1 MSGIS
6 ASILIID
13 DEKEMR
19 NSLRVLLTH
28 SGFSAV
34 VAASVE
40 EGLDLLSR
48 DYFDVVITDFFLPD
62 GTGSDIL
69 KYCREYCPKTR
80 VIVMT
85 GYASLETAVDA
96 LRHGAFDY
104 VIKPFDFDLLFH
116 ALQRAL
122 EHISMMDEIALAK
135 ERYRAL
141 IEDLNE
147 GYLIIKDGLVHYAN
161 TKMVDILNCTFEELV
176 QKPFL
181 NFVDYSYQDV
191 ISEKIE
197 TLETMPGAFFMEE
210 VVLRDCKGNTVPA
223 ELRITN
229 TIGEHLDNGVILIC
243 REITERDVLW
253 NRLVRAE
260 RLATM
265 GEMMAAVAHE
275 LNNKLTPILGYS
287 EILSP
292 DLSPE
297 QLEKG
302 IAGIKTASLSAKRI
316 VNSLLL
322 FSRREKP
329 AKIRCDINEII
340 KNASSMVGTCIGC
353 SGPEIDLELNGMIP
367 PVMADPH
374 QIEQVL
380 TNLLKNSIDALEGRK
395 GRIIIRTDFDAS
407 NVVITVTDNGPGIPP
422 DIMKNVFDPFFS
434 TKQKKSGT
442 GLGLSICHGII
453 KEHGGDIAVSSGG
466 GETTFTL
473 KLPIMETDVEGL
485 MPPDDTVS
493 MNVEF
498 QSRPRVLVVDDEYE
512 ISELLMEVFSEKFQ
526 PVKASNGREALERIK
541 RHRFDVIVSDLK
553 MPELNGM
560 EMYERLAEEFPEYRD
575 RILFTTG
582 IVSDLETQEFL
593 KRNNLPYLRKPFKM
607 RELFGAV
614 SLIIEKHAKVNGEAA
629 GP

>member
-1 MSGIS
+1 MPGVS
-6 ASILIID
+6 ASVLVID

-19 NSLRVLLTH
+19 NSLSVLLAH
-28 SGFSAV
+28 AGFSTT
-34 VAASVE
+34 VAATVS
-40 EGLDLLSR
+40 EGLDLLGQN
-48 DYFDVVITDFFLPD
+48 YYDVVITDFFLPD
-62 GTGSDIL
+62 GTGSDIM

-85 GYASLETAVDA
+85 GYASLETAVEA

-141 IEDLNE
+141 IEDLHE
-147 GYLIIKDGLVHYAN
+147 GYLIVKDGYIQYAN
-161 TKMVDILNCTFEELV
+161 TKMADILNCRVDELV
-176 QKPFL
+176 QRPVL
-181 NFVDYSYQDV
+181 NFIDYSYQQ
-191 ISEKIE
+191 ILKERME
-197 TLETMPGAFFMEE
+197 TLEVSPGAFFMEE

-229 TIGEHLDNGVILIC
+229 TIGEHLDKGVIFIC

-287 EILSP
+287 EILSA
-292 DLSPE
+292 DLGRE

-302 IAGIKTASLSAKRI
+302 IEGIRNASLSAQKI

-329 AKIRCDINEII
+329 AKIRCNVNEII
-340 KNASSMVGTCIGC
+340 KNASNMVRTCIGG
-353 SGPEIDLELNGMIP
+353 SRIEIELHLNNSLPEVL
-367 PVMADPH
+367 ADPH
-374 QIEQVL
+374 QIEQVF
-380 TNLLKNSIDALEGRK
+380 TNLLKNSVDALEERGGK
-395 GRIIIRTDFDAS
+395 ITIKTDFDNR
-407 NVVITVTDNGPGIPP
+407 NVLIKVTDNGPGIPA
-422 DIMKNVFDPFFS
+422 DILKNIFDPFFS
-434 TKQKKSGT
+434 TKQKKNGT
-442 GLGLSICHGII
+442 GLGLSICHGIM
-453 KEHGGDIAVSSGG
+453 KEHGGDIDVHSCD

-473 KLPIMETDVEGL
+473 RLPAMDQVTGGF
-485 MPPDDTVS
+485 MPAQESTVLS
-493 MNVEF
+493 VKF
-498 QSRPRVLVVDDEYE
+498 QKRPKVLVVDDEYE
-512 ISELLMEVFSEKFQ
+512 ISELLLEVFSEDFHA
-526 PVKASNGREALERIK
+526 VTASNGKEALERIK
-541 RHRFDVIVSDLK
+541 DHDFDVIVSDLK

-560 EMYERLAEEFPEYRD
+560 EMYKRLLKEYPEYRN
-575 RILFTTG
+575 RIVFTTG

-593 KRNNLPYLRKPFKM
+593 QSNNLPYLRKPFKM
-607 RELFGAV
+607 KELFGAV
-614 SLIIEKHAKVNGEAA
+614 SRIIEKKDTIS
-629 GP
+629 

>member
-6 ASILIID
+6 ASVLIID

-19 NSLRVLLTH
+19 NSLKVLLSH
-28 SGFSAV
+28 SGFTAV
-34 VAASVE
+34 TAASVE
-40 EGLDLLSR
+40 DGLDFLSH

-147 GYLIIKDGLVHYAN
+147 GYLIVKDGLVHYAN
-161 TKMVDILNCTFEELV
+161 AKMADILNCTFEELV
-176 QKPFL
+176 NKPFL

-191 ISEKIE
+191 LREKIE
-197 TLETMPGAFFMEE
+197 KLETTPGAFFMEE

-275 LNNKLTPILGYS
+275 LNNKLTPILGYA

-292 DLSPE
+292 DLNPE

-302 IAGIKTASLSAKRI
+302 IAGIRNASLSAKRI

-340 KNASSMVGTCIGC
+340 RNASNMVGTCIGG
-353 SGPEIDLELNGMIP
+353 SGPEIETELNDMIP

-380 TNLLKNSIDALEGRK
+380 TNLIKNSIDALEGGQ
-395 GRIIIRTDFDAS
+395 GRIVVKTDFDTS
-407 NVVITVTDNGPGIPP
+407 NVIITVMDNGPGIPAE
-422 DIMKNVFDPFFS
+422 ILKNVFDPFFS
-434 TKQKKSGT
+434 TKQKKNGT

-453 KEHGGDIAVSSGG
+453 KEHGGDIAVRSGG
-466 GETTFTL
+466 GETVFII
-473 KLPIMETDVEGL
+473 KLPIMEASVEGL
-485 MPPDDTVS
+485 MPPSDSISTN
-493 MNVEF
+493 MKF
-498 QSRPRVLVVDDEYE
+498 QNRPKVLVVDDEYE
-512 ISELLMEVFSEKFQ
+512 ISELLMEVFSENFQ
-526 PVKASNGREALERIK
+526 AVRASNGLEALERIK
-541 RHRFDVIVSDLK
+541 RHDFDVIVSDLK

-560 EMYERLAEEFPEYRD
+560 EMYERLAEDFPEYRD

-582 IVSDLETQEFL
+582 MVSDLETQEFL
-593 KRNNLPYLRKPFKM
+593 KRYNLPYLRKPFKM

-614 SLIIEKHAKVNGEAA
+614 SLIIEKHAGVSQEAA
-629 GP
+629 SS